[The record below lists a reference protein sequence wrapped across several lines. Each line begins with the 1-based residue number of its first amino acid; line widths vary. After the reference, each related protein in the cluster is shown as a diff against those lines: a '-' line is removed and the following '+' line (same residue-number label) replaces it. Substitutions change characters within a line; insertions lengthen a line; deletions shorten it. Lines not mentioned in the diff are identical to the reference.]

1 MKFRCK
7 TLLWWTLLIT
17 MILLISCISKV
28 QSTLSPL
35 SPLGP
40 ISTGKSH
47 PGVPPVTDTPDPSV
61 SPLIISEVIHL
72 PEGTEV
78 IVITNIGSSEQ
89 NLEGMAL
96 LNPVT
101 MEHIVFPNVT
111 ISPGGSFKVY
121 NGPEIGKITEGIK
134 WLDEPVL
141 RQPGDYIVL
150 LNPAGRAIWYYVNP

>member
-1 MKFRCK
+1 MRYK
-7 TLLWWTLLIT
+7 TLSLWVVLTAMT
-17 MILLISCISKV
+17 LLISCISRV
-28 QSTLSPL
+28 QSTLSPI

-40 ISTGKSH
+40 VSTEGTYS
-47 PGVPPVTDTPDPSV
+47 GVPPVTDTPDPSV
-61 SPLIISEVIHL
+61 SPLVISEVTHTS
-72 PEGTEV
+72 EGIEV
-78 IVITNIGSSEQ
+78 IVITNISSSEQ

-101 MEHIVFPNVT
+101 MEHVALPNVT

-121 NGPEIGKITEGIK
+121 NGPEAGKITEGMK

-141 RQPGDYIVL
+141 RQSGDYIVL

>member
-1 MKFRCK
+1 MKSRYK
-7 TLLWWTLLIT
+7 TLLWWTVLTTMTLTLLT
-17 MILLISCISKV
+17 SCISKV

-35 SPLGP
+35 GP
-40 ISTGKSH
+40 ISTGESY

-61 SPLIISEVIHL
+61 SPLIISEVTR
-72 PEGTEV
+72 PREGTEV
-78 IVITNIGSSEQ
+78 IVITNISGSEQ

-101 MEHIVFPNVT
+101 MEYVVFPNVT
-111 ISPGGSFKVY
+111 LLPGGSFKVY
-121 NGPEIGKITEGIK
+121 NGLKAEKIADGIK

-150 LNPAGRAIWYYVNP
+150 LNRAGRAIWYYVNP